1 MTTQPSDWAVAQ
13 AMREFKPVFRS
24 TTWTHAEEWILN
36 RARELDASFPPTH
49 NAKVTGMRMIDG
61 VHVIVAEG
69 VTGEHLLVKHE
80 DYLRAR
86 ELDASAKCDC
96 GCGRSVCPACGED
109 LGFATPGAAEAETT
123 NSAQISSSLVV
134 GDVGEDTRCRHDNG
148 RPGYDLWHCSDC
160 GAVKTDSG
168 WGIAKHRYFNDRAE
182 AEFFRKHGRLPD
194 DGKPQPWGN
203 AAMGAV
209 GAGGGGE

>member
-1 MTTQPSDWAVAQ
+1 MSDKPSDWAVAPKFGEWLRGIYASERNPLRDGMYVRTIRRTGRCNPGTYYELTDGKGNFWQ
-13 AMREFKPVFRS
+13 YPRESVIR
-24 TTWTHAEEWILN
+24 
-36 RARELDASFPPTH
+36 LD
-49 NAKVTGMRMIDG
+49 
-61 VHVIVAEG
+61 
-69 VTGEHLLVKHE
+69 
-80 DYLRAR
+80 RAR

-109 LGFATPGAAEAETT
+109 LGFATPRAAEAATT

-209 GAGGGGE
+209 GAGD

>member
-1 MTTQPSDWAVAQ
+1 MGKRAIMAAAKRAGVTIA
-13 AMREFKPVFRS
+13 PV
-24 TTWTHAEEWILN
+24 
-36 RARELDASFPPTH
+36 ARELDAS
-49 NAKVTGMRMIDG
+49 G
-61 VHVIVAEG
+61 
-69 VTGEHLLVKHE
+69 
-80 DYLRAR
+80 
-86 ELDASAKCDC
+86 
-96 GCGRSVCPACGED
+96 
-109 LGFATPGAAEAETT
+109 TT